1 MTNPG
6 VRVVED
12 RLHLPSKALKR
23 FAIEVAS
30 NQGLEFR
37 VAQGCIGMGQAPAAG
52 KNSLRTFPRNFPGR
66 SGTEED
72 AVWLCS
78 PETGRHSTSGTT
90 TEEREMETSSRME
103 RSSTGR

>member
-37 VAQGCIGMGQAPAAG
+37 VAQGCIGMGRASATVWTCDLTKG
-52 KNSLRTFPRNFPGR
+52 YIEINGDYR
-66 SGTEED
+66 S
-72 AVWLCS
+72 
-78 PETGRHSTSGTT
+78 
-90 TEEREMETSSRME
+90 
-103 RSSTGR
+103 